1 MRHKFISA
9 IRKLR
14 KDQETKEKHIKNI
27 DKEHNKVITTNFM
40 IISHLKLTKN

>member
-1 MRHKFISA
+1 MRHKFISE

-27 DKEHNKVITTNFM
+27 DKKHNEVITTNFM
-40 IISHLKLTKN
+40 IISPLVLTKN